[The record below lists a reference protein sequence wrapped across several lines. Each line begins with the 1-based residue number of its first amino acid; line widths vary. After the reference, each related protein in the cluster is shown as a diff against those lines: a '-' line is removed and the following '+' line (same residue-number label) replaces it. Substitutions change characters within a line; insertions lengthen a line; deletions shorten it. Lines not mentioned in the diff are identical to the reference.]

1 MPGGGIYGVASA
13 KAREKAG
20 RRNEGVGPR
29 VGGVLRG
36 TRLSSLGSAQGSPA
50 CAEGL
55 VETAPQRP
63 AASLAVAA
71 RDPARGR
78 EQQADDL
85 RK

>member
-36 TRLSSLGSAQGSPA
+36 TRLSSLGSEQGSPA